1 MTKSEMVDLIQ
12 NCILKSGCTRCP
24 YSKRNSEFE
33 YSKCM
38 VYMLK
43 DIVDLL
49 ESMDDD
55 PDPEEHPDKKPAPD
69 HQEPTGKKA
78 ERVFPAHNLNFSDY
92 IDLSRI
98 VYIEEMDTNRDPFR
112 VFLDGKE
119 APLLISNE
127 DTGLAL
133 VEAWKRYLEE
143 QK

>member
-1 MTKSEMVDLIQ
+1 MTKLEMVDLIK
-12 NCILKSGCTRCP
+12 NCIITSGCTRCP
-24 YSKRNSEFE
+24 YKGLDSEHH
-33 YSKCM
+33 KCM
-38 VYMLK
+38 IYMLN
-43 DIVDLL
+43 DILDLL
-49 ESMDDD
+49 DPMDND

-119 APLLISNE
+119 APLLISHE

-133 VEAWKRYLEE
+133 VEAWKKYLEE